1 MDYNNKAIKLHQK
14 HRGKIEIRSKV
25 KLNSKTDFALAYTP
39 GVAAVS
45 EAISSNKLK
54 SWELTNRANQIAIVS
69 DGTAVLGLGDIGPEA
84 AMPVMEGKAAIFK
97 EFAGID
103 AFPLCVNSKDENDI
117 INFCK
122 LIEPSFGG
130 INLEDISAP
139 RCFSILTK
147 LEKELSIP
155 VFHDDQDGTA
165 IVVLAALINSCRVT
179 GKSLKN
185 IKIVI
190 NGAGSAG
197 IAITKLL
204 IFQGLK
210 NIIVLDSRGVIY
222 NKRKNLNKYKKEIAR
237 MTNKQGL
244 RGSLT
249 EALAGAD
256 VFVGVSKGNLLTEKN
271 IKTMQKDP
279 VIFAMANPIPEVNPK
294 LAKKAGAL
302 IVGTGRSDYPNQINN
317 ALIFPGIF
325 RGLLDN
331 KIKKITDKM
340 KVRIAIAVAYS
351 ISPNKNNILPLLS
364 DRKVVKTIA
373 QAVAQK

>member
-279 VIFAMANPIPEVNPK
+279 VIFAMANPIPEVNPR